1 VLNLIFNLIFFGKN
15 DLRVKIKL
23 QVKKATF
30 VAVFLGNTLELLA
43 LYSRKQKKIHSI
55 SLQYFQIR

>member
-1 VLNLIFNLIFFGKN
+1 
-15 DLRVKIKL
+15 VKIKL

-43 LYSRKQKKIHSI
+43 LYSRKQKNSFNIIAVFSNPMNKENDLKKRFEIC
-55 SLQYFQIR
+55 